1 MPPAALPGSFILGG
15 DFNFALQSEIDRST
29 RTDTSHNQSRKKLL
43 QYKEFNLVH
52 IWRGRHPDW
61 LTFSCYLSTCQTF
74 SRSDSYLISG
84 SLVSII
90 SKCWDNSSIIL
101 DHASV

>member
-52 IWRGRHPDW
+52 I
-61 LTFSCYLSTCQTF
+61 
-74 SRSDSYLISG
+74 
-84 SLVSII
+84 
-90 SKCWDNSSIIL
+90 
-101 DHASV
+101 